1 MRSPTDGLST
11 LAAVRIVL
19 TPIALF
25 AVLATA
31 SVAAGAGSGA
41 PIPQKSFKLPGGS
54 VTCVITGG
62 TAKQAGVICTARLQP
77 GARKFPRAN
86 CRGVGDSGAAILLG
100 LTGKPKGVCL
110 SEDPFS
116 SPIRTLAY
124 GKRVALGGISCAAI
138 SKSVGVRC
146 ENASARGFSLSMK
159 GWKAAASL
167 ES

>member
-1 MRSPTDGLST
+1 MRIT
-11 LAAVRIVL
+11 LALITFAA
-19 TPIALF
+19 AL
-25 AVLATA
+25 AAA

-62 TAKQAGVICTARLQP
+62 TAKQAGVICTAKLVP
-77 GARKFPRAN
+77 GARPFPRKN

-110 SEDPFS
+110 TENPFS

-124 GKRVALGGISCAAI
+124 GKRIALSGISCAAI
-138 SKSVGVRC
+138 SQAVGVRC
-146 ENASARGFSLSMK
+146 ENASALGFSLSTK
-159 GWKAAASL
+159 GWKSAASL

>member
-1 MRSPTDGLST
+1 MTDAVRRLP
-11 LAAVRIVL
+11 AVRIALALVVL
-19 TPIALF
+19 LVALIS
-25 AVLATA
+25 A
-31 SVAAGAGSGA
+31 SVAAAGA
-41 PIPQKSFKLPGGS
+41 PVPQRSFKLPDGS

-62 TAKQAGVICTARLQP
+62 TAKQAGVICTAKLQP

-86 CRGVGDSGAAILLG
+86 CRGVGDTGGAILLG

-116 SPIRTLAY
+116 PPIRTLAY
-124 GKRVALGGISCAAI
+124 GKRIALGGISCAAI

-146 ENASARGFSLSMK
+146 ENASARGFSLSSK